1 MQDFTLKDVYRIMLN
16 RIWLVVVL
24 PFIALMVSTIVV
36 YFFIQPTYTAITTM
50 YVLNKQN
57 NDANTV
63 NYADLQSSQLL
74 TADYRELALSKR
86 VLTAVANEL
95 GLSTSNLA
103 SDYGITITS
112 ANNTRV
118 IQISATASDP
128 LLASSLAN
136 AIGREFSVC
145 VVEIMDVNN
154 VSVVDAAVPPSVPS
168 APKKMQTIAIAT
180 FAGLIL
186 AIGIAL
192 LIEMFNTSI
201 RSGEDIE
208 KVLEL
213 ALLAKIPKVKLT

>member
-1 MQDFTLKDVYRIMLN
+1 MQELTLKDIYRIIIN
-16 RIWLVVVL
+16 RIWLIAVL
-24 PFIALMVSTIVV
+24 PCVALIGATIVV
-36 YFFIQPTYTAITTM
+36 YFFIQPTYTATTTM

-63 NYADLQSSQLL
+63 NYSDLQSSQLL

-86 VLTAVANEL
+86 VLSAVAIEL
-95 GLSTSNLA
+95 GLSSGNIA
-103 SDYGITITS
+103 SEYGIKITS

-118 IQISATASDP
+118 IQISATATDP

-154 VSVVDAAVPPSVPS
+154 VSVVDAAVPPHEPS
-168 APKKMQTIAIAT
+168 APKKMQIIAIAT
-180 FAGLIL
+180 LAGLIL
-186 AIGIAL
+186 AVGIAL
-192 LIEMFNTSI
+192 LIEMLNTTI

-208 KVLEL
+208 KVLEM
-213 ALLAKIPKVKLT
+213 ALLAKIPKVKLS